1 MKTEMARVRAG
12 VLAGLIVLAACGGG
26 AAMGGGP
33 AFGAVP
39 TAEALQAVAEWQ
51 VVQLPGVAALPS
63 TDRPTMQFTE
73 DARVAGRT
81 GCNQYSGSYER
92 TDASVTFGQMV
103 STRMACPG
111 GRMELETAFLAALDA
126 TRSLALNDQALSL
139 LGEGGTLLARL
150 VPAS

>member
-1 MKTEMARVRAG
+1 MKTDIARALAG
-12 VLAGLIVLAACGGG
+12 VLAGLIVLAACGGS
-26 AAMGGGP
+26 AATAGGP

-39 TAEALQAVAEWQ
+39 TVEALQAVETWQ
-51 VVQLPGVAALPS
+51 VVQLPGVAALPT

-73 DARVAGRT
+73 DGSVAGRT

-92 TDASVTFGQMV
+92 TDAGVTFGQMV
-103 STRMACPG
+103 STRMACPD
-111 GRMELETAFLAALDA
+111 GRMEVETAFLAALEA

-139 LGEGGTLLARL
+139 LGEDGMLLARL